1 MSRKEDED
9 KEEYAVNGQVKNL
22 HGHLYFFSD
31 AKDWNVLDMVMF
43 LPTTVLLAFFA
54 NQLNVGLGLC
64 LQPERISRL

>member
-22 HGHLYFFSD
+22 HGHLHFFSD

-43 LPTTVLLAFFA
+43 YQQLCFWLFSPT
-54 NQLNVGLGLC
+54 
-64 LQPERISRL
+64 S